1 MHSNSITKNFLH
13 LNSNVLHHSN
23 SMVRCDMTGG
33 HADNEQHNEHVLTV
47 L

>member
-1 MHSNSITKNFLH
+1 MFCI
-13 LNSNVLHHSN
+13 

-47 L
+47 P

>member
-1 MHSNSITKNFLH
+1 MFCI
-13 LNSNVLHHSN
+13 
-23 SMVRCDMTGG
+23 SMARCDMTGG

>member
-1 MHSNSITKNFLH
+1 MFCI
-13 LNSNVLHHSN
+13 

>member
-1 MHSNSITKNFLH
+1 MFCIF
-13 LNSNVLHHSN
+13 
-23 SMVRCDMTGG
+23 MARCDMTGG